1 MPIDQFT
8 AIDSH
13 RYIAFPLTNAGAFD
27 LSEDLCGGGVQEL
40 YEGVEFIA
48 PTAFD
53 LTLGAP
59 RAIPVIAQ
67 GQVWTTFQL
76 PSIDPKTGVLRT
88 AYDKLSL
95 HALLADTLVDTV
107 GEAKLTGI
115 DTDHAGQ
122 EKLVGLFLTQL
133 QAHDEAGNNVNVS
146 TILNRV
152 RIVPNWPGYNDA
164 AMIKEYQLSLSR
176 STKRLWGETYTEVTH
191 GHTSSVGD
199 RVVSQYKFNMGAWMG
214 NAEYTTFNLPS
225 DKKSRTAAS
234 CKVWDFVT
242 GATRAG
248 SWDAATDA
256 SVFTPSV
263 LVADGTVLVCSY
275 EYE

>member
-1 MPIDQFT
+1 MTIDQYT

-13 RYIAFPLTNAGAFD
+13 RYIAFPLLNDGTFD
-27 LSEDLCGGGVQEL
+27 LTDDACGGGVIHL

-53 LTLGAP
+53 LNLGAP

-76 PSIDPKTGVLRT
+76 PSIDAKTGVLRT

-107 GEAKLTGI
+107 GEAKLVGI

-122 EKLVGLFLTQL
+122 EKLVGLLLTQL

-146 TILNRV
+146 TLLNRV

-164 AMIKEYQLSLSR
+164 AMVKEYQLSLSR
-176 STKRLWGETYTEVTH
+176 STKRLWGETYSETTH

-199 RVVSQYKFNMGAWMG
+199 KVISQYLWTMGVWQG
-214 NAEYTTFNLPS
+214 NNVDTVFFLPA
-225 DKKSRTAAS
+225 DKPSRSAGSA
-234 CKVWDFVT
+234 KVWDFAT
-242 GATRAG
+242 GAARAG
-248 SWDAATDA
+248 TWNTARTR
-256 SVFTPSV
+256 FTPNV
-263 LVADGTVLVCSY
+263 KPPDGITMVCTY
-275 EYE
+275 EYEG